1 MSDHLERDENAEPRL
16 AKEPRLRTDPNEA
29 IEPIENAEPIDPIE
43 RNEPFDPIDRNESC
57 DHSDRLNDMVRFSHG
72 PSEIHR
78 SAETNRCSST
88 SSRIL
93 RCRSEEPAS
102 WTRPIPLAA
111 RNERGDRARN

>member
-72 PSEIHR
+72 PSEIP
-78 SAETNRCSST
+78 E
-88 SSRIL
+88 
-93 RCRSEEPAS
+93 CRNQSLQQYLVTDPTMQVRRTGFVDAADSLSGEE
-102 WTRPIPLAA
+102 
-111 RNERGDRARN
+111 